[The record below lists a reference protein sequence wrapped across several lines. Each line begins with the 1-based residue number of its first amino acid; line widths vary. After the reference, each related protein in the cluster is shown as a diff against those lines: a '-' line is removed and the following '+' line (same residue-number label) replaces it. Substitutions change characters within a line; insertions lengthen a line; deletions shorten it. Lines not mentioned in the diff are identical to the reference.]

1 MSEGSGEIWTLA
13 QTKIWVC
20 NVLGRFRSPGE
31 IRQFIHAFKYR
42 PPERE
47 RTMTEAFMQLLFA
60 LHPLP
65 SIPNDE
71 NVPGAD
77 DEPVKRTNIDLDSS
91 LSIVWGIAGEEITT
105 AVGNGSASLFGRPR
119 DETRIEKISRLDCQQ
134 IQFKEN
140 GDQGPYAEY
149 PQDPTYSRHA
159 RSPLPRWDMIRLEAS
174 EVSSLWPHPDEG
186 PKVEIMRTGTAGRP
200 TGKQVVLIEA
210 QRRRESGEVLHS
222 VKKESE
228 VLAKWYT
235 EGYPDGPTMKPG
247 TIENA
252 IRGGHN
258 SFWARAPRN

>member
-1 MSEGSGEIWTLA
+1 MSEGRGEIWTLA

-31 IRQFIHAFKYR
+31 IRQFIDTFRYR
-42 PPERE
+42 PPKRE
-47 RTMTEAFMQLLFA
+47 RTMTEAFMQLLFV

-77 DEPVKRTNIDLDSS
+77 DEPVKRTNIDLDRS
-91 LSIVWGIAGEEITT
+91 LSIVWGKAGEEITA
-105 AVGNGSASLFGRPR
+105 AVGNGSASLFGPPR
-119 DETRIEKISRLDCQQ
+119 DGTRIEKISRLDCRQ

-140 GDQGPYAEY
+140 GDQGAYA
-149 PQDPTYSRHA
+149 DA
-159 RSPLPRWDMIRLEAS
+159 RAPLPCWDMIRFEAA
-174 EVSSLWPHPDEG
+174 EVTSLWPHADEG

-210 QRRRESGEVLHS
+210 QRRRESGEVLPS

-228 VLAKWYT
+228 VLAEWYT

-247 TIENA
+247 TIENT

-258 SFWARAPRN
+258 SFWASSLSDSTPGLRLR